1 MVRVTVPR
9 VVRVMLERGRLATL
23 RTYPY
28 RAGSNVIVKYTAG
41 LEERRVKA
49 LVEEVIENPSP
60 EVLEE
65 YLDISGFDS
74 AKEWWLTAVSLHKRE
89 PRYLVVLSL
98 QSTE

>member
-1 MVRVTVPR
+1 MRVTVPR
-9 VVRVMLERGRLATL
+9 VIQVMLERGRLATL

-28 RAGSNVIVKYTAG
+28 RVGSNVVVRYTDG

-60 EVLEE
+60 EVLEK

-74 AKEWWLTAVSLHKRE
+74 VKEWWLTAVSLNKRE
-89 PRYLVVLSL
+89 PRYLVVLKL
-98 QSTE
+98 IQTRK